1 MLVLV
6 VPRGRKNYF
15 YFFFKNTNQI
25 LKTAIKPIEVKP
37 NHEVEI
43 ASIHV
48 AVFPNILMLSHIQ
61 ESRK

>member
-1 MLVLV
+1 MLV

-15 YFFFKNTNQI
+15 FFFKNTNQI

-48 AVFPNILMLSHIQ
+48 ALFPNILMLSHIQ